1 MYSTPFVQ
9 NYPNHV
15 SSDPAAIVSYSVQK
29 HPAVTNVT
37 PLPVFCYTI
46 YTCNRTRRF
55 FFLYNVR
62 FVTCFNKR
70 IYDRVEHRP
79 QTLSVPI
86 FSSVLCCCLHLS
98 PALDLY
104 PTVHISFLM
113 FFGRSLPLQQCDV
126 HCTACHCNILQ
137 CAQPSQV
144 IFLRR
149 FWFTT
154 LAPIQ
159 YRMLSFEIWNFVVV
173 K

>member
-104 PTVHISFLM
+104 PTVHISFQM
-113 FFGRSLPLQQCDV
+113 FFGRSLPLQQCDI
-126 HCTACHCNILQ
+126 HCTAFLSMQHLTMCPTK
-137 CAQPSQV
+137 PSHLSSS
-144 IFLRR
+144 FLVHH
-149 FWFTT
+149 
-154 LAPIQ
+154 
-159 YRMLSFEIWNFVVV
+159 SGSGSV
-173 K
+173 